1 MPPEMRPEAS
11 PQMRP
16 GVPAEAAWLA
26 ERPDHGLS
34 DPLQELLVLARS
46 VRFAMAARL
55 GISETELHAME
66 HVLSE
71 PMGPVEL
78 SRRLDLTSAAATVL
92 LHRLVE
98 SGHVVRTP
106 HPTDRRRQVL
116 VPRPEGLVAVFEV
129 LRPLL
134 AGLDAVAMEFSDDER
149 EVIGRYLER
158 VNEVLRERV
167 GQWRSQAPPPV

>member
-1 MPPEMRPEAS
+1 MPPETP
-11 PQMRP
+11 P
-16 GVPAEAAWLA
+16 GVPPWVAEM
-26 ERPDHGLS
+26 PQHGLA

-71 PMGPVEL
+71 PIGPVEL

-116 VPRPEGLVAVFEV
+116 VPRPEGVTQVFEL
-129 LRPLL
+129 LRPML
-134 AGLDAVAMEFSDDER
+134 ADLDAVALQFSEAER
-149 EVIGRYLER
+149 EVIARYLQR
-158 VNEVLRERV
+158 VNDALRERV
-167 GQWRSQAPPPV
+167 RVWREPPA

>member
-1 MPPEMRPEAS
+1 MEELPPELRPDGPPEM
-11 PQMRP
+11 QP
-16 GVPAEAAWLA
+16 GAMPAPDWVAQ
-26 ERPDHGLS
+26 RPDHGLS

-116 VPRPEGLVAVFEV
+116 VPRPEGLVQVFEV

-134 AGLDAVAMEFSDDER
+134 SELDAVALEFSDSER
-149 EVIGRYLER
+149 EVIRRYLER
-158 VNEVLRERV
+158 VNEALRERA
-167 GQWRSQAPPPV
+167 GTWRSPS

>member
-1 MPPEMRPEAS
+1 VQPERELPAGIPPEAGWVADR
-11 PQMRP
+11 
-16 GVPAEAAWLA
+16 V
-26 ERPDHGLS
+26 DHGLS
-34 DPLQELLVLARS
+34 DPLRELLVLARS

-116 VPRPEGLVAVFEV
+116 VPRPEGLVQVFEV

-134 AGLDAVAMEFSDDER
+134 AELDAVALEFTNGER

-158 VNEVLRERV
+158 VNDVLRERTRI
-167 GQWRSQAPPPV
+167 WRSQE

>member
-1 MPPEMRPEAS
+1 MQPERELPAGIPPEARWVAD
-11 PQMRP
+11 R
-16 GVPAEAAWLA
+16 V
-26 ERPDHGLS
+26 DHGLS
-34 DPLQELLVLARS
+34 DPLRELLVLARS

-66 HVLSE
+66 HVMSE

-116 VPRPEGLVAVFEV
+116 VPRPEGLVAVFEQ

-134 AGLDAVAMEFSDDER
+134 AGLDAVALEFTDAER
-149 EVIGRYLER
+149 EVIARYLGR
-158 VNEVLRERV
+158 VNDVLRDRV
-167 GQWRSQAPPPV
+167 AAWRSPD

>member
-1 MPPEMRPEAS
+1 
-11 PQMRP
+11 
-16 GVPAEAAWLA
+16 
-26 ERPDHGLS
+26 
-34 DPLQELLVLARS
+34 LQELLVLARS
-46 VRFAMAARL
+46 LRFAMAARL

-66 HVLSE
+66 HVMSG

-92 LHRLVE
+92 LHRLEE
-98 SGHVVRTP
+98 SGHVSRTP
-106 HPTDRRRQVL
+106 HPSDRRRQVV
-116 VPRPEGLVAVFEV
+116 VPRPEGLGAVFEQ

-134 AGLDAVAMEFSDDER
+134 TDLDGVAMEFTDAER

-167 GQWRSQAPPPV
+167 RAWREDT

>member
-1 MPPEMRPEAS
+1 MHPERELPAGAPP
-11 PQMRP
+11 Q
-16 GVPAEAAWLA
+16 AAWLT
-26 ERPDHGLS
+26 ERPEHGLS

-46 VRFAMAARL
+46 LRFAMAARL

-66 HVLSE
+66 HVMSE

-92 LHRLVE
+92 LHRLE
-98 SGHVVRTP
+98 ASGHVSRTP
-106 HPTDRRRQVL
+106 HPSDRRRQV
-116 VPRPEGLVAVFEV
+116 VAPRPEGLVAVFEQ

-134 AGLDAVAMEFSDDER
+134 TDLDAVALEFTEDER

-167 GQWRSQAPPPV
+167 RVWREEA

>member
-1 MPPEMRPEAS
+1 MQPERELP
-11 PQMRP
+11 P
-16 GVPAEAAWLA
+16 GVPPEAGWVA
-26 ERPDHGLS
+26 ERTDHGLS

-66 HVLSE
+66 HVMSE
-71 PMGPVEL
+71 PIGPVEL

-92 LHRLVE
+92 LHRLQA

-106 HPTDRRRQVL
+106 HPTDGRRQVL
-116 VPRPEGLVAVFEV
+116 VPRPEGLVAVFEQ

-134 AGLDAVAMEFSDDER
+134 AGLDGVALEFTDAER
-149 EVIGRYLER
+149 EVIGRYLGR
-158 VNEVLRERV
+158 VNDVLRERV
-167 GQWRSQAPPPV
+167 ETWRAPP

>member
-1 MPPEMRPEAS
+1 MRPEAS
-11 PQMRP
+11 PRMRP
-16 GVPAEAAWLA
+16 GVPAEASWLA

-66 HVLSE
+66 HVMGE
-71 PMGPVEL
+71 PIGPVEL

-116 VPRPEGLVAVFEV
+116 VPRPEGLVQVFEL

-134 AGLDAVAMEFSDDER
+134 SELDAVALEFTDAER
-149 EVIGRYLER
+149 AVIGRYLER
-158 VNEVLRERV
+158 VNDVLRDRTRI
-167 GQWRSQAPPPV
+167 WRSQE